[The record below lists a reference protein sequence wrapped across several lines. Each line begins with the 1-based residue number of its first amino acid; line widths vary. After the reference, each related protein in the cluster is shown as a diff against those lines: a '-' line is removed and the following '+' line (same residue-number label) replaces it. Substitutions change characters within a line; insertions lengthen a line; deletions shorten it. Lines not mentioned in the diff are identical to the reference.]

1 MRIARL
7 SLSGRATPAYAS
19 VVDDEAELFD
29 AAPWLGGKATGE
41 RVGFREEMLLAPV
54 EPSKIL
60 CVGRNYAA
68 HAKELGHDLPSE
80 PLLFFKPP
88 SAVVGPGDDVLMPAV
103 SERVDHE
110 AELAL
115 VIGKRAKHLTRANA
129 LEHLAG
135 FTAANDVTARD
146 LQKKDGQWARA
157 KGFDT
162 FCPLGPWVETV
173 FDEARFA
180 NMVVSCTVD
189 GVERQR
195 GFTEHMI
202 FDVAT
207 VLVYVSAIFTLEPG
221 DVILTG
227 TPEGVAPLDHGARCT
242 VRIEDRSGTEIVAL
256 SNRFMRA

>member
-1 MRIARL
+1 MRIARI
-7 SLSGRATPAYAS
+7 SLPNRTVTYAS
-19 VVDDEAELFD
+19 LEGEEAILYD
-29 AAPWLGGKATGE
+29 RAPWLGGTRTGE
-41 RVGFREEMLLAPV
+41 RARWSTEMLRAPV

-68 HAKELGHDLPSE
+68 HAKELGHELPSE

-88 SAVVGPGDDVLMPAV
+88 SAVVGPGDDVHMPAV

-110 AELAL
+110 SELAL
-115 VIGKRAKHLTRANA
+115 VIGTRAKGLTRENA
-129 LEHLAG
+129 LAHLAG

-162 FCPLGPWVETV
+162 FCPLGPWVETT
-173 FDEARFA
+173 FDEAFFTSL
-180 NMVVSCTVD
+180 VVSCTVD
-189 GVERQR
+189 GVERQN
-195 GFTEHMI
+195 GLTEHMI

-207 VLVYVSAIFTLEPG
+207 VLVYASAIFTLEPG

-227 TPEGVAPLDHGARCT
+227 TPEGVAPLAHGASCT
-242 VRIEDRSGTEIVAL
+242 VRIGDRSGHELLAL
-256 SNRFMRA
+256 TNRFVRA

>member
-7 SLSGRATPAYAS
+7 RLPDSSAAYAEL
-19 VVDDEAELFD
+19 VGDEASLLD
-29 AAPWLGGKATGE
+29 RAPWHGGVRTGV
-41 RVGFREEMLLAPV
+41 RVPWSSSMLLAPV
-54 EPSKIL
+54 EPTKIL

-68 HAKELGHDLPSE
+68 HARELGHDLPSE

-88 SAVVGPGDDVLMPAV
+88 SAVVGPGDDVRMPAV

-115 VIGKRAKHLTRANA
+115 VIGARAKDLTRGNA
-129 LEHLAG
+129 LAHLAG

-162 FCPLGPWVETV
+162 FCPLGPWIET
-173 FDEARFA
+173 ELSSERFRR
-180 NMVVSCTVD
+180 MRVRGEVD
-189 GVERQR
+189 GVTRQD
-195 GFTEHMI
+195 GLTEHMI
-202 FDVAT
+202 FDVEA
-207 VLVYVSAIFTLEPG
+207 VLVYASAIFTLEPG

-227 TPEGVAPLDHGARCT
+227 TPEGVAPLEPGASCT
-242 VRIEDRSGTEIVAL
+242 VRVADADGGEL
-256 SNRFMRA
+256 LALTNRFVRA

>member
-7 SLSGRATPAYAS
+7 AFPLRSPAYAS
-19 VVDDEAELFD
+19 LEGSEAELFD
-29 AAPWLGGKATGE
+29 RAPWLGGTPTGE
-41 RVGFREEMLLAPV
+41 RVSWSEAMLLAPV

-88 SAVVGPGDDVLMPAV
+88 SAVVGPGDDVRMPAV

-115 VIGKRAKHLTRANA
+115 VIGTRAKDLTRENA
-129 LEHLAG
+129 LAHLAG

-146 LQKKDGQWARA
+146 LQKRDGQWARA

-162 FCPLGPWVETV
+162 FCPLGPWVETR
-173 FDEARFA
+173 FDEARFEDL
-180 NMVVSCTVD
+180 VVSCTVD
-189 GVERQR
+189 GVERQH

-202 FDVAT
+202 FGVAT
-207 VLVYVSAIFTLEPG
+207 VLVYASAIFTLEPG

-227 TPEGVAPLDHGARCT
+227 TPEGVAPLAHEASCT
-242 VRIEDRSGTEIVAL
+242 VRIGERSGAEIFSL
-256 SNRFMRA
+256 TNRFMRA

>member
-7 SLSGRATPAYAS
+7 ALPARPPAFAIL
-19 VVDDEAELFD
+19 ERD
-29 AAPWLGGKATGE
+29 AAKLLDRAPWLGGTPTGE
-41 RVGFREEMLLAPV
+41 TIAWANSMLLAPV
-54 EPSKIL
+54 EPSKII

-68 HAKELGHDLPSE
+68 HAKELGHDLPIE

-88 SAVVGPGDDVLMPAV
+88 SAVVGPGDDVFMPTV

-110 AELAL
+110 AELTL
-115 VIGKRAKHLTRANA
+115 VIGSRAKNLTKANA
-129 LEHLAG
+129 LAHLAG
-135 FTAANDVTARD
+135 ITAANDVTARD

-162 FCPLGPWVETV
+162 FCPLGPWVDTRVDDAFLASLEV
-173 FDEARFA
+173 RCE
-180 NMVVSCTVD
+180 VD

-195 GFTEHMI
+195 GRTAHMI
-202 FDVAT
+202 FDVPT
-207 VLVYVSAIFTLEPG
+207 VLAYVSAIFTLEPG

-242 VRIEDRSGTEIVAL
+242 VSVHEADGREVFSMT
-256 SNRFMRA
+256 NRFLRP

>member
-7 SLSGRATPAYAS
+7 SLEDRIAYAALS
-19 VVDDEAELFD
+19 GEEAELFGL
-29 AAPWLGGKATGE
+29 APWHGGTLTGE
-41 RVGFREEMLLAPV
+41 RVRWDPAMLRAPV
-54 EPSKIL
+54 EPSKVL

-68 HAKELGHDLPSE
+68 HARELGHDLPSE

-88 SAVVGPGDDVLMPAV
+88 SAVVGPGDDVRMPAV

-115 VIGKRAKHLTRANA
+115 VIGKRAKSLTRANA
-129 LEHLAG
+129 LAHLAG

-157 KGFDT
+157 KGFDP
-162 FCPLGPWVETV
+162 FCPLGPWVETD
-173 FDEARFA
+173 FDETRLASL
-180 NMVVSCTVD
+180 VVSCTVD

-195 GFTEHMI
+195 GLTEHMI
-202 FDVAT
+202 FDVAA
-207 VLVYVSAIFTLEPG
+207 VLVYASAIFTLEPG

-227 TPEGVAPLDHGARCT
+227 TPEGVAPLAHEARCT
-242 VRIEDRSGTEIVAL
+242 VRVDDRGGAELLAL
-256 SNRFMRA
+256 SNRFVRV

>member
-7 SLSGRATPAYAS
+7 RLPNASVAYAELSGADAA
-19 VVDDEAELFD
+19 LFD
-29 AAPWLGGKATGE
+29 RAPWLGGTKTGAL
-41 RVGFREEMLLAPV
+41 VPWTSAMLLAPV
-54 EPSKIL
+54 EPSKVL

-88 SAVVGPGDDVLMPAV
+88 SAVVGPGDDVHMPAV

-115 VIGKRAKHLTRANA
+115 VIGTRAKNLTRENA
-129 LEHLAG
+129 LAHLAG

-162 FCPLGPWVETV
+162 FCPLGPWIETG
-173 FDEARFA
+173 FSSERFQR
-180 NMVVSCTVD
+180 MRVRGTVD
-189 GVERQR
+189 GVVRQD
-195 GFTEHMI
+195 GLTEHMI
-202 FDVAT
+202 FDVEA
-207 VLVYVSAIFTLEPG
+207 VLVYASAIFTLEPG

-227 TPEGVAPLDHGARCT
+227 TPEGVAPLDHGASCT
-242 VRIEDRSGTEIVAL
+242 VSIGDAGGDELLAL
-256 SNRFMRA
+256 TNRFVRA